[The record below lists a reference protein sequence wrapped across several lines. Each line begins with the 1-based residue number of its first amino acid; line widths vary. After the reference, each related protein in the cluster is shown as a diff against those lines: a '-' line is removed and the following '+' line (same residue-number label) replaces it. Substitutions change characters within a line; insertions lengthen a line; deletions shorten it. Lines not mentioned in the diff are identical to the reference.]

1 MVRCARL
8 ALAAVV
14 LLAGCGK
21 HCACAWTSGSDV
33 SAGVAPLSVSLV
45 DVTTNGVFSSVN
57 AGITVAVHGNP
68 TESTTS
74 LALSVV
80 VDVVSQDGKPIGCVP
95 LPFSAP

>member
-1 MVRCARL
+1 
-8 ALAAVV
+8 
-14 LLAGCGK
+14 
-21 HCACAWTSGSDV
+21 
-33 SAGVAPLSVSLV
+33 LSVSLV